1 MRIGIFSDTYLP
13 QINGVSAVVDLL
25 RRELRRLGR
34 EVLLFVPDYPG
45 VDRGSDEARGVY
57 RFPGLTFPFHR
68 ESQVVLPVNRGAY
81 RRLPELRLI
90 HSHTPF
96 SMGLFAMWA
105 AREFSI
111 PHIHHYHTLFTEYRY
126 YLPRAIRPSR
136 GMAQRISAAF
146 CNRCEAIIAPSRPM
160 KAELESYG
168 IEKPVYA
175 LPFGVDLREFEGESG
190 RNPRGE
196 LGIPPGEP
204 LLLHSGRLAREKNLP
219 FLLRA
224 FQAMLL
230 EREDLRLVITGD
242 GPERPALERYAAEL
256 GIQERVIFTGYLD
269 REELVQLYKQ
279 ADLFVF
285 ASKTE
290 TQGLVLVEALAAG
303 TPAVALG
310 ERGVLDVIQDGV
322 NGLLA
327 PEDEQDYAKVVLE
340 LLADK
345 GRREELSRGAREHAR
360 QASAQRSVEQ
370 VLEIYS
376 QFA

>member
-1 MRIGIFSDTYLP
+1 
-13 QINGVSAVVDLL
+13 
-25 RRELRRLGR
+25 
-34 EVLLFVPDYPG
+34 
-45 VDRGSDEARGVY
+45 
-57 RFPGLTFPFHR
+57 
-68 ESQVVLPVNRGAY
+68 
-81 RRLPELRLI
+81 
-90 HSHTPF
+90 
-96 SMGLFAMWA
+96 
-105 AREFSI
+105 
-111 PHIHHYHTLFTEYRY
+111 
-126 YLPRAIRPSR
+126 
-136 GMAQRISAAF
+136 
-146 CNRCEAIIAPSRPM
+146 
-160 KAELESYG
+160 
-168 IEKPVYA
+168 
-175 LPFGVDLREFEGESG
+175 
-190 RNPRGE
+190 
-196 LGIPPGEP
+196 
-204 LLLHSGRLAREKNLP
+204 
-219 FLLRA
+219 
-224 FQAMLL
+224 MLL